1 MNTDMLVFVA
11 YFQKHVLLRFD
22 DNVDEKYNQF
32 SNSNSSASGCYL
44 AFTYFFAN
52 FRIALHVKVLLIK
65 KACNTFVLHLLTRKF
80 VFTEYIDGI

>member
-22 DNVDEKYNQF
+22 DNMDEKYNQF

-44 AFTYFFAN
+44 AFTYFFCQFPSHVACES
-52 FRIALHVKVLLIK
+52 IAYK
-65 KACNTFVLHLLTRKF
+65 KSV
-80 VFTEYIDGI
+80 